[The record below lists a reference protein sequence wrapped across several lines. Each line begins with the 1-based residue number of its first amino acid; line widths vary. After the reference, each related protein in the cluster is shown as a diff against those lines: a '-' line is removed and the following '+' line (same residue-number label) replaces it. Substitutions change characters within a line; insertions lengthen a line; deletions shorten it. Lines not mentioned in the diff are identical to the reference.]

1 MLPGG
6 SSRIPPF
13 ELTSPEPE
21 IVPPVIVVRPLTVI
35 TPEPVRVPPLISSV
49 VAFRALVPKFAVPP
63 SIITVG
69 IVPAYPG
76 KEVVKLS
83 VPEVDVKARRLS

>member
-21 IVPPVIVVRPLTVI
+21 IVPPVIVVRRLMVI
-35 TPEPVRVPPLISSV
+35 TPGTGQTPPLISSV

-69 IVPAYPG
+69 IVPGRPRERSR
-76 KEVVKLS
+76 EV
-83 VPEVDVKARRLS
+83 ERARGRRESRAD